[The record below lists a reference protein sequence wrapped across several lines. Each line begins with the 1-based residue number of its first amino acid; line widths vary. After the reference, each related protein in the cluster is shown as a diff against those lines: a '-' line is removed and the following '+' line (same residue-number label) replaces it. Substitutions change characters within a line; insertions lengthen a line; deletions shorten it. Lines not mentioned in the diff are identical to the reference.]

1 MRHEEPHP
9 NWREWR
15 LLILLG
21 VVLGLLVLGAFTVI
35 LTHPAQLSP
44 WNAVLFVWL
53 MYFLSAGIIEY
64 LFCWRGRHEG
74 QDNSGAGFIVA
85 LVGCACFMLSA
96 AVLMIVSLIISDNTP
111 HPYDPRLYG
120 SPAFDRSI
128 TLIVLLLLAFLNV
141 VGLAFI
147 AGGARI
153 GGALAM
159 WRVKRYQAREQ
170 RIS

>member
-1 MRHEEPHP
+1 MRHEEHHP
-9 NWREWR
+9 NRRDW
-15 LLILLG
+15 LLVFLLG
-21 VVLGLLVLGAFTVI
+21 LPLGLLVLGVFVVTLA
-35 LTHPAQLSP
+35 HAAQLSP

-96 AVLMIVSLIISDNTP
+96 AALMIVSLIISDNTP

-147 AGGARI
+147 AGGARV

-159 WRVKRYQAREQ
+159 ARVKRYQAREQ